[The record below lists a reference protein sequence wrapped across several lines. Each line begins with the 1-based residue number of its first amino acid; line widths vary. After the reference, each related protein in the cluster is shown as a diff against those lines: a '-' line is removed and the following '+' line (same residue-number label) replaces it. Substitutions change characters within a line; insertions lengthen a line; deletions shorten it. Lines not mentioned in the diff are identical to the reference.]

1 MALPTGMTLRQQTAA
16 DIPAMVALVD
26 ATWSV
31 LYGQTGYFTV
41 DGLTLGFNRPQR
53 DPERDSPAIVADDRL
68 IGWASLQAWPPMS
81 EIVCPIFVDLDLP
94 AGERHAA
101 VDALITSLQDAAR
114 ARLTNAEPHPGRVFG
129 LSVPTR
135 DTGLRDHVRGLGW
148 RLLRTSFE
156 LVIDLT
162 EDPVA
167 DVEWPAG
174 VTMRTF
180 RDAAVV
186 APTIAVLTDAFSD
199 HHGDSPSPDDWHHM
213 LTSQTV
219 LPDASYLLSDGD
231 GPVAGLV
238 SSDFGDGEGYIGAI
252 GVRRRGRGRGVAMA
266 MLRRAFHDLAAAGYP
281 TAKLDVDGEN
291 ATGALRL
298 YERAGMSVRVAH
310 EAWVTPLHPA

>member
-1 MALPTGMTLRQQTAA
+1 MTLRQQTAA

-94 AGERHAA
+94 PGARYAA

-114 ARLTNAEPHPGRVFG
+114 ARLTDAEPHPGRVFG

-148 RLLRTSFE
+148 RVLRTSFE

-167 DVEWPAG
+167 DVELPAG
-174 VTMRTF
+174 VTMRTL

-291 ATGALRL
+291 ATGALGL

-310 EAWVTPLHPA
+310 EAWVTPLSPA

>member
-1 MALPTGMTLRQQTAA
+1 MTLRQQTAA
-16 DIPAMVALVD
+16 DVPSMAALVD
-26 ATWSV
+26 ETWSV
-31 LYGQTGYFTV
+31 LYGQTGYFTA
-41 DGLTLGFNRPQR
+41 DGLMLGLNRPQR

-81 EIVCPIFVDLDLP
+81 EVVCPIFVDLDLP
-94 AGERHAA
+94 PGERYAA

-162 EDPVA
+162 EGPVA

-186 APTIAVLTDAFSD
+186 EPTIAVLTDAFAD
-199 HHGDSPSPDDWHHM
+199 HHGDSPSPEEWHHM
-213 LTSQTV
+213 LTSPMV
-219 LPDASYLLSDGD
+219 LPDASYLLSDAD
-231 GPVAGLV
+231 GPVAGVV
-238 SSDFGDGEGYIGAI
+238 SSDFGDGEGYIGAV
-252 GVRRRGRGRGVAMA
+252 GVRRRGRGQGTATA
-266 MLRRAFHDLAAAGYP
+266 MLRRAFHDLAVAGY
-281 TAKLDVDGEN
+281 TIAKLDVDGEN
-291 ATGALRL
+291 ETGALRL
-298 YERAGMSVRVAH
+298 YQRAGMSVRVAH
-310 EAWVTPLHPA
+310 EAWVTPLQPA